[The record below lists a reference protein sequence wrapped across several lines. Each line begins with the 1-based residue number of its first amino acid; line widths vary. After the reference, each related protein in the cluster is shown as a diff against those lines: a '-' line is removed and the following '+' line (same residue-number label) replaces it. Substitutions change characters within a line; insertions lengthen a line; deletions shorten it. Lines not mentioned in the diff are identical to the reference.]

1 MKILVIGSSK
11 RDFHVAFDALVLGLT
26 KIGVSFD
33 HYPNIL
39 TQSHS
44 ITGTYGLD
52 FNNNP
57 NISYPEYSTV
67 LGNLKRKKYDLII
80 TLVSRV
86 NYKGGK
92 HGILSYATR
101 KLKYSLKSNKHRL
114 GGTLL
119 IDWMKAGIKLPPFI
133 VIDDLDDPFIWP
145 QDFEL
150 LTNCKL
156 YFKCELPFDRFLCFR
171 LFSRAVIKHKEDRQR
186 QFPVLAEKLKPL
198 WSAYDKD
205 SIAKYTD
212 INNIPNYA
220 DRDIDIILLFNPSSS
235 YIRQKVLNLS
245 DEITSKWKKAI
256 SIKTTGRLSRHEFFE
271 IAKRSKIAISP
282 GGMRWDGPKHYEFM
296 LCGILPF
303 FIRPT
308 IELAYKLKD
317 GENCVF
323 IENDLSNLFE
333 KLDYY
338 LSNPQLS
345 ANIAQKSYDLAKN
358 KLGSDMLAKYVLDT
372 YLKA

>member
-1 MKILVIGSSK
+1 MNILVIGSSK
-11 RDFHVAFDALVLGLT
+11 RDFHVAFDALVLGLA
-26 KIGVSFD
+26 KIGVSLD

-39 TQSHS
+39 TQSYGV
-44 ITGTYGLD
+44 TCTYGLN
-52 FNNNP
+52 FETP
-57 NISYPEYSTV
+57 NILYPEYSTI
-67 LGNLKRKKYDLII
+67 LSNLKKKKYDLII
-80 TLVSRV
+80 TLTSRV

-92 HGILSYATR
+92 HGIFSYMTR
-101 KLKYSLKSNKHRL
+101 RFKYSLKSNKHKL
-114 GGTLL
+114 GGGIV
-119 IDWMKAGIKLPPFI
+119 IDWIRAGVKLPPFI

-171 LFSRAVIKHKEDRQR
+171 LFSRTVIKHKEDRQR
-186 QFPVLAEKLKPL
+186 QFPVLTEKLRPL
-198 WSAYDKD
+198 WSAYDKE

-245 DEITSKWKKAI
+245 DEITRKWKNVI
-256 SIKTTGRLSRHEFFE
+256 SIKTRGRLSRHEFFE

-282 GGMRWDGPKHYEFM
+282 GGARWDGPKHYEFM
-296 LCGILPF
+296 LCGILLF
-303 FIRPT
+303 FICPT

-323 IENDLSNLFE
+323 VENDLKGLFE

-338 LSNPQLS
+338 LSNTTLS
-345 ANIAQKSYDLAKN
+345 AEIAQKSYNLAKN
-358 KLGSDMLAKYVLDT
+358 TLGNDMLAKYVLNT
-372 YLKA
+372 YSKV